1 MFDLTIDWTGARS
14 RPINWIQTC
23 DTIADT
29 YTRGIAHGVQKDA
42 VQNGVGAIRGAAPL
56 RFVFELVS
64 NSKGRFLTMTDSGT
78 VGLTGHVLSREEYTE
93 DLPSD
98 ERWGRFESLGFTT
111 ADPDSIGARGQG
123 KFIFI
128 AASKLKLIVYDSVRT
143 DGTYRMGYTQA
154 KINDCPMDHA
164 DGDDG
169 RRGLGDMTG
178 LEPLNE
184 TGTRV
189 IIVEPVDEL
198 VEAVQDGEFL
208 SAIEETW
215 FRLIEKGGADI
226 HVVVGDRDQQ
236 AGVPAPYPVPAQD
249 SDQVKVWGQENVD
262 IRVGAEIYRVKRLHV
277 GYRVSAR
284 VPEQLRGVAVVHF
297 GMKICAIHMDA
308 ASEVRDRVFGFIEF
322 DTDLDRELRKTE
334 NQRPNHYDLDY
345 RRRVPQAVKAFVEEQ
360 LRRFGEAKLG
370 LRMDAR
376 ARRQRIQEDA
386 ERWALQQLSRFA
398 RELDLFAGRG
408 VVRGPQ
414 PPPPPPPDKD
424 IGLVMHGLAFPVPER
439 APRVNWGER
448 MEGFGVEAF
457 NHTGESR
464 SVAVSVFV
472 LQGNRQIVVCQP
484 RHMVNLGAGGR
495 HAYGP
500 LAVDFAKRLFHEPG
514 HYVLRALMVDRADG
528 TRLDELNRHI
538 WVEED
543 PPFRAPFDIQAASLP
558 APNENRQWAMHVDGD
573 GHATL
578 RYNVDHPRY
587 RYVEDDEREAG
598 LYLVDIG
605 LEGAMYLILRRPEG
619 AGGPDYHPL
628 ETSKIEESPLECF
641 KEVVGKMAE
650 FRGRTYSGLA

>member
-1 MFDLTIDWTGARS
+1 MFDERIDWTTARS

-42 VQNGVGAIRGAAPL
+42 VQNGVGAIRGAGPL

-78 VGLTGHVLSREEYTE
+78 VGLTGRVLSREEYAE

-123 KFIFI
+123 KFVFV
-128 AASKLKLIVYDSVRT
+128 AASKGKLIIYDSLRM

-154 KINDCPMDHA
+154 QINDCPMDHA

-169 RRGLGDMTG
+169 RRRLGGMTG
-178 LEPLNE
+178 LEPLSE
-184 TGTRV
+184 SGTRV

-198 VEAVQDGEFL
+198 VRAVRDGEFL

-226 HVVVGDRDQQ
+226 HVVVGDRDHR

-262 IRVGAEIYRVKRLHV
+262 IRVGAERYRVKRLQV

-284 VPEQLRGVAVVHF
+284 VPEQLRGVAVLHF

-308 ASEVRDRVFGFIEF
+308 ASEMRDRVFGLIEF

-398 RELDLFAGRG
+398 TELDLFAGRG
-408 VVRGPQ
+408 PIRRPTNGGLA
-414 PPPPPPPDKD
+414 PDKD
-424 IGLVMHGLAFPVPER
+424 IGLVMHGLRFPVPER
-439 APRVNWGER
+439 GPRVNWGER
-448 MEGFGVEAF
+448 MEGFSVEAF
-457 NHTGESR
+457 NRTDASR

-472 LQGNRQIVVCQP
+472 LQGNRQVAVSQP
-484 RHMVNLGAGGR
+484 RDVVNLGAGGR

-500 LAVDFAKRLFHEPG
+500 LTVEFAKGVFPEPG
-514 HYVLRALMVDRADG
+514 HYVLRALMVDPADG

-578 RYNVDHPRY
+578 RYNVDHPTY
-587 RYVEDDEREAG
+587 RYAEGEEADLR
-598 LYLVDIG
+598 LYFLDIC

-619 AGGPDYHPL
+619 PEGPDYHPL
-628 ETSKIEESPLECF
+628 EASKIEESPVDCF
-641 KEVVGKMAE
+641 MEVAGKMAE
-650 FRGRTYSGLA
+650 LRGRIYSGLA